1 MVFVCGNGITS
12 YKVHE
17 LLTKGVVMNRMLRA
31 TCCVAIVSYTVLIAC
46 QSDSGIGSNNEI
58 QVRPVQFSAEC
69 AIPPI
74 EHTFTMAK
82 AGEVTA
88 SFTSLQPASG
98 RAATIILIASN
109 NAITVGAPGEKV
121 TAVLPSG
128 SHKLRV
134 GHNHIEPLCSYTVQ
148 IDFSN

>member
-1 MVFVCGNGITS
+1 
-12 YKVHE
+12 
-17 LLTKGVVMNRMLRA
+17 MNRMLRA

-46 QSDSGIGSNNEI
+46 QSDSGTRSNNEI
-58 QVRPVQFSAEC
+58 QVRSVEFSAAC

-98 RAATIILIASN
+98 RAATINLIASN
-109 NAITVGAPGEKV
+109 NALTVGAPGEKV
-121 TAVLPSG
+121 TAVLPAG
-128 SHKLRV
+128 SHKLLVR
-134 GHNHIEPLCSYTVQ
+134 HNHIEPLCSYTVQ